1 MSLNRDNNLVEI
13 AKLVCRELRKNSTK
27 AERIFW
33 EVIRNKKFYRKKFYR
48 QYPILHDITGK
59 ETFFVVDFFC
69 FDEKLIIE
77 LDGKYHQYRLQEDA
91 ERTKIL
97 DRLGLAVI
105 RFSNEEITNNLEEV
119 LLKLKK
125 IFVSE
130 MEDFNGLVKMVVG

>member
-1 MSLNRDNNLVEI
+1 LP
-13 AKLVCRELRKNSTK
+13 
-27 AERIFW
+27 IF
-33 EVIRNKKFYRKKFYR
+33 FA
-48 QYPILHDITGK
+48 
-59 ETFFVVDFFC
+59 

-77 LDGKYHQYRLQEDA
+77 LDGKYHRYRLQEDK

-97 DRLGLAVI
+97 DRLGLRVI

-125 IFVSE
+125 TLVSE

>member
-1 MSLNRDNNLVEI
+1 MSLNNKTKLFEV
-13 AKLVCRELRKNSTK
+13 AKVVCRELRKNSTK

-48 QYPILHDITGK
+48 QYPIFHDITGK
-59 ETFFVVDFFC
+59 ETFFVADFFC

-77 LDGKYHQYRLQEDA
+77 LDGKYHRYRLQEDK

-97 DRLGLAVI
+97 DRLGLRVI

-125 IFVSE
+125 TLVSE

>member
-1 MSLNRDNNLVEI
+1 MSLNNKSKLFEA
-13 AKLVCRELRKNSTK
+13 AKVVCRELRKNSTK

-48 QYPILHDITGK
+48 QYPIFHDITGK
-59 ETFFVVDFFC
+59 ETFFVADFFC

-77 LDGKYHQYRLQEDA
+77 LDGKYHRYRLQEDK

-97 DRLGLAVI
+97 DRLGLRVI

-125 IFVSE
+125 TLVSE